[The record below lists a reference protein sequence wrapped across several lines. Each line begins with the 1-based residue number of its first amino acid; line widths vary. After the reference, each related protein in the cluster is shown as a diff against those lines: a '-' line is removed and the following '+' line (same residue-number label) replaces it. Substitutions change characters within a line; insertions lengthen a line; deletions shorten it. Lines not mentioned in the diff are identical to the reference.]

1 MSSKPL
7 KRTELKAGFSL
18 AIKNKKNSKTEKI
31 EKIKW
36 KVGKSHP
43 SFSKVFFKEK
53 DTEVKVMS
61 FKHSCFTFIA
71 FWISNMKHLFSC
83 FHFHQLFGALS
94 VVPAL
99 SYTHHVLYYKDL

>member
-1 MSSKPL
+1 
-7 KRTELKAGFSL
+7 
-18 AIKNKKNSKTEKI
+18 
-31 EKIKW
+31 
-36 KVGKSHP
+36 
-43 SFSKVFFKEK
+43 
-53 DTEVKVMS
+53 MS

-99 SYTHHVLYYKDL
+99 CYTHHVLYYKDLFAQVIKKITISSKISDFNIMRHYEFCSNINMFNWQ